1 MSNKAAVVEQV
12 GSPVVIK
19 TVEKYTPGPDEILV
33 KNKVI
38 SFSPIEAKMQK

>member
-19 TVEKYTPGPDEILV
+19 TVEKYAPGPDEILV